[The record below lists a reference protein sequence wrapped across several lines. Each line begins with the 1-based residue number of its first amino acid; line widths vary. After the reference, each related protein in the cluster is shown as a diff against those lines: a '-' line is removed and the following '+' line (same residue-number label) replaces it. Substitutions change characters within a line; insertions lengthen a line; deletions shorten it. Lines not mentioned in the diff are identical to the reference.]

1 MRAIIIAGEAP
12 DVRGTRVPRWA
23 AQTGMVA
30 SNGRAVAAQG
40 VAPAFESYVNRSQ
53 EPDLSRND
61 SPRLAR
67 NNFDLLRLLFA
78 GTVCLAHAYELSG
91 FRQLSVIAD
100 ALSSLVAIKGFFVVS
115 GFLIFMSFE
124 RSASLASYAKKRVR
138 RIYPAYFTIVMV
150 CAVGLV
156 AVSSQS
162 VGEYISPA
170 WFKYVVANLAFLN
183 FLKPTLPGVFESN
196 RMAVVN
202 GALWTLKIEV
212 MFYVAVPAFVW
223 LFRKFGHLRMLAL
236 FYGLSV
242 AYTELMAFAAA
253 RSGLPIY
260 LELGRQLPGQLSY
273 FLSGALLYYFLPLFE
288 RRVRFVVPV
297 AAVVLWVNGFVPL
310 SILEPVSL
318 AIMVVFFGLFLYVGN
333 FGKHGDFSYGVY
345 IVHFPII
352 QLLLHTGWL
361 DERPWLFLL
370 TVVLLT
376 AAGGAA
382 MWHLVEKRFLARSSH
397 YIAAV
402 SPSEAPGRAAL

>member
-1 MRAIIIAGEAP
+1 
-12 DVRGTRVPRWA
+12 
-23 AQTGMVA
+23 
-30 SNGRAVAAQG
+30 
-40 VAPAFESYVNRSQ
+40 
-53 EPDLSRND
+53 
-61 SPRLAR
+61 
-67 NNFDLLRLLFA
+67 
-78 GTVCLAHAYELSG
+78 
-91 FRQLSVIAD
+91 
-100 ALSSLVAIKGFFVVS
+100 
-115 GFLIFMSFE
+115 
-124 RSASLASYAKKRVR
+124 
-138 RIYPAYFTIVMV
+138 
-150 CAVGLV
+150 
-156 AVSSQS
+156 
-162 VGEYISPA
+162 
-170 WFKYVVANLAFLN
+170 VANLAFLN
-183 FLKPTLPGVFESN
+183 FLKPTLPGVFETN

-202 GALWTLKIEV
+202 GALWTLKVEV

-223 LFRKFGHLRMLAL
+223 LFRKFGHLRMLVL

-288 RRVRFVVPV
+288 RRVRIVVPV

-361 DERPWLFLL
+361 DANPWLFLL

-382 MWHLVEKRFLARSSH
+382 MWHLVEKRFLSRSSH

-402 SPSEAPGRAAL
+402 SASEAPQRAAL

>member
-1 MRAIIIAGEAP
+1 MP
-12 DVRGTRVPRWA
+12 
-23 AQTGMVA
+23 Q
-30 SNGRAVAAQG
+30 
-40 VAPAFESYVNRSQ
+40 
-53 EPDLSRND
+53 ND

-78 GTVCLAHAYELSG
+78 GTVCLVHAYELSG
-91 FRQLSVIAD
+91 FRELSVIAD
-100 ALSSLVAIKGFFVVS
+100 ALSSLVAVKGFFVVS

-138 RIYPAYFTIVMV
+138 RIYPAYFTVVML

-162 VGEYISPA
+162 AGEYSSQA
-170 WFKYVVANLAFLN
+170 WVRYVLANLAFLN
-183 FLKPTLPGVFESN
+183 FVQPTLPGVFEAN
-196 RMAVVN
+196 RMATVN
-202 GALWTLKIEV
+202 GALWTLKVEV

-236 FYGLSV
+236 FYCLSV

-288 RRVRFVVPV
+288 RRVRIVVPV

-382 MWHLVEKRFLARSSH
+382 MWHLVEKRFLSRSSH

-402 SPSEAPGRAAL
+402 SASEAPGRAAL